1 MTSAAREILRQ
12 NLLQQLAAV
21 SPQALPLAPLSVGA
35 RIGGFTVTVDVLVA
49 ELAYLVDKRLA
60 VEADKHLSPENKE
73 WRITA
78 DGRDY
83 LAMHGL

>member
-1 MTSAAREILRQ
+1 MTPAAREILRQ

-21 SPQALPLAPLSVGA
+21 APHALPLAPLSVGA
-35 RIGGFTVTVDVLVA
+35 RIGGFTVTGEVLLA

-60 VEADKHLSPENKE
+60 AEAEKHVSPENKE

-78 DGRDY
+78 EGRDY
-83 LAMHGL
+83 LAQHGL